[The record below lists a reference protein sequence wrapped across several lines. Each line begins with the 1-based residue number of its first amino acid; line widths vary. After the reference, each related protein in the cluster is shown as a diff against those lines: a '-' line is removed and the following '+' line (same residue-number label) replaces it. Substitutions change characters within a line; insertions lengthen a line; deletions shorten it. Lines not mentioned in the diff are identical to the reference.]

1 MAADF
6 LDFPFDVDARGGTAT
21 TPEDDHV
28 RDLIMQV
35 LFTSP
40 GERVNRPE
48 FGCGLKSLVFM
59 PNSSALAAATQ
70 ALVKGALQK
79 WLEREVQV
87 EAVEIEA
94 HDERLEVAVAYRRR
108 SAGERQVERFS
119 LRGPTP

>member
-1 MAADF
+1 MSEF
-6 LDFPFDVDARGGTAT
+6 LDYPYAIDARGRSAT
-21 TPEDDHV
+21 TADDEHV

-79 WLEREVQV
+79 WLEREIHV
-87 EAVEIEA
+87 EEVAIEA
-94 HDERLEVAVAYRRR
+94 HDERLEVLVAYRRR
-108 SAGERQVERFS
+108 SSDERRVETFA
-119 LRGPTP
+119 LPGGAA

>member
-1 MAADF
+1 MPGGY
-6 LDFPFDVDARGGTAT
+6 LDFPFGVDARGATAT
-21 TPEDDHV
+21 ASEDDHV

-35 LFTSP
+35 LFTNP

-48 FGCGLKSLVFM
+48 FGCGLRSLVFL

-79 WLEREVQV
+79 WLEREIQV

-94 HDERLEVAVAYRRR
+94 RDERLEVVVAYRRR
-108 SAGERQVERFS
+108 SGGDRRVDRFAPPE
-119 LRGPTP
+119 GAP